1 MRVRQVVLVAALVS
15 AGCASQSESQ
25 NPGTGGRGG
34 QSSGG
39 SGGSNSAAG
48 GTTGGSGGSG
58 GSTSGTGGATT
69 GTGGAG
75 GSGTATGGTTATGGS
90 GGASGSGGSGGSTTG
105 TGGTGGSGGTTGAGD
120 AAGGMPDMA
129 STMPP
134 MTGGKALLITG
145 TIPIVGTDVKF
156 EEALKA
162 RGLEVEIVQESAA
175 TPAHAAGKRVI
186 MMSYGMK
193 STSFKAEAFTDV
205 PVPIIVTEHLL
216 LPRLKIAGPHGFT
229 GKMTRLTFVS
239 DHELQGGFPKGDV
252 EVYSPSQE
260 FFWGTPTSA
269 GIRIAHLTGQP
280 DRVAYFAYDKGAMME
295 GLAAPAKR
303 VQFFHASHS
312 PDPIDRNL
320 YLNANGLKLLGATID
335 WCLK

>member
-1 MRVRQVVLVAALVS
+1 MGVRQIVLVAALVF
-15 AGCASQSESQ
+15 AGCASQSESK
-25 NPGTGGRGG
+25 PPATGGLGG
-34 QSSGG
+34 QSAGGAGGSRPPTGGTTTGAGG
-39 SGGSNSAAG
+39 SGGS
-48 GTTGGSGGSG
+48 GTTGGSGGSTTATGGAGGGGTSTGGTSATG
-58 GSTSGTGGATT
+58 GSSGGATSGTGGT
-69 GTGGAG
+69 
-75 GSGTATGGTTATGGS
+75 TTAT
-90 GGASGSGGSGGSTTG
+90 
-105 TGGTGGSGGTTGAGD
+105 GGTTGAGD
-120 AAGGMPDMA
+120 ASGGTPDMA

-156 EEALKA
+156 KEALEA
-162 RGLEVEIVQESAA
+162 RGLEVEIVQERVA
-175 TPAHAAGKRVI
+175 TPANAEGKRVI
-186 MMSYGMK
+186 IMSYGMK
-193 STSFKAEAFTDV
+193 STEFKAEAYADV
-205 PVPIIVTEHLL
+205 PVPIIVTEHFL
-216 LPRLKIAGPHGFT
+216 LPRLKMTGTAHGFT

-320 YLNANGLKLLGATID
+320 YLNANGLKLLGVTID